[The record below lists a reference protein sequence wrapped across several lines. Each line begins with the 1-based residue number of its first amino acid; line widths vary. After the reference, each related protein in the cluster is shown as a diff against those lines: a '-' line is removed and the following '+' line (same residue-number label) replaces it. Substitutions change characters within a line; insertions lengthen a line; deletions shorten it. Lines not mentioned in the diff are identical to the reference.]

1 MESTWPKECTNK
13 SWPSIQV
20 TGLFIATTRGWLKK
34 TRTRSNSIPA
44 IRRFR
49 FRSTSTPKAAIAC
62 CNKAIRSWRSFSWP
76 MRKKRCRS
84 VGNSTSDSPNQNLR
98 NLWTK
103 RDVMNLTTNYLG
115 MVLKNPLVV
124 SSSPLSHT
132 VDSIRRLEDAGAA
145 AVVMH
150 SLFEEQIG
158 FDSYYIDYHLTQ
170 GIDSYAESISYFPD
184 MQSYNVGPDQYLNLL
199 RRAKEAVDVPIIGSL
214 NGASVGGWT
223 DYATMIEEAGADAL
237 ELNVY
242 YLPTSTEITGFE
254 VEALYLDILAAVR
267 QAVTIPVAVK
277 LSPFFSS
284 TANMANRLVAQ
295 GADGLVLF
303 NRFYQPDFDLENL
316 EVTPRL
322 VLSNSNELRLPLR
335 WVAILF
341 GRLKAD
347 LAITSG
353 IHTSQ
358 DVIKGLMAGA
368 KVTMMASELL
378 QNGLRRIPQ
387 VLTEIVSWLE
397 ERS

>member
-1 MESTWPKECTNK
+1 
-13 SWPSIQV
+13 
-20 TGLFIATTRGWLKK
+20 
-34 TRTRSNSIPA
+34 
-44 IRRFR
+44 
-49 FRSTSTPKAAIAC
+49 
-62 CNKAIRSWRSFSWP
+62 
-76 MRKKRCRS
+76 
-84 VGNSTSDSPNQNLR
+84 
-98 NLWTK
+98 
-103 RDVMNLTTNYLG
+103 MNLTTNYLG
-115 MVLKNPLVV
+115 LLLKNPIVA
-124 SSSPLSHT
+124 SSSPLSHS

-145 AVVMH
+145 AVVMY

-184 MQSYNVGPDQYLNLL
+184 MQSYNVGPDEYLNLI
-199 RRAKEAVDVPIIGSL
+199 RRAKEAVGIPIIGSL

-223 DYATMIEEAGADAL
+223 DYASLIEEAGADAL

-242 YLPTSTEITGFE
+242 YLPANTAVKGTD
-254 VEALYLDILAAVR
+254 VEALYLDILSAVR
-267 QAVTIPVAVK
+267 EVVTIPLAIK

-284 TANMANRLVAQ
+284 IANMASCLSEQ

-316 EVTPRL
+316 EVAPRL

-335 WVAILF
+335 WVAILY
-341 GRLKAD
+341 GRVNAD

-353 IHTSQ
+353 VHTSQ

-378 QNGLRRIPQ
+378 QNGVRRIGQ
-387 VLTEIVSWLE
+387 VLNEVVTWLSE
-397 ERS
+397 HEYESATQMIGAMSQKHCAEPAAFERANYMKMLQSYRPLN